1 MMLIHALP
9 VIRSVCRPSENR
21 KQVCIFGRLIVTLS
35 AKKKSEQM
43 EPENNIKEK
52 GTSYS
57 HVLKFMGVFGG
68 VQGLKL
74 IVSLVRNKLSS
85 YLLGTTGFGLL
96 TIYSS
101 ITEFVTNA
109 CNCGIPINTT
119 QKASELYE
127 DARPQEMEDFACIVR
142 TWTAWTAVAA
152 VLLSVLLSP
161 VLSYFFFEHEW
172 NHVGEIALLTPI
184 VIAYLMAECEC
195 SLLKGMRQ
203 LRSVAT
209 IESIV
214 AVSTLLSTIPFYYYW
229 GLKGIIVALI
239 ASTGISA
246 VVHFRFSTH
255 LLPYRIKPFSME
267 TMRRGWPFIRRGLP
281 YVVSGIA
288 TSAATMAVPLII
300 LTSGTVDDVGL
311 YRAAYALMV
320 GYAGMTFVAL
330 EADYYPRLSSTHN
343 HPERMNRC
351 VNQQIEV
358 CVQLIA
364 PLLILLTL
372 FLPQI
377 VQILYTGEF
386 LSMIV
391 MATCAVFYTFFRAI
405 MLPVAYIP
413 LAWGKSRVY
422 LAVELAYNMI
432 FCLLIWLGWTLG
444 GLVGIGVVLSV
455 AALYD
460 VAVVLLV
467 YGHLYGCR
475 LSKETLQLTFVQ
487 LLLLVVN
494 VAVCLQSAAWIKFA
508 IGIPLFL
515 ISALYSYRLLRKR
528 ISHAK

>member
-1 MMLIHALP
+1 ME
-9 VIRSVCRPSENR
+9 IREENDNR
-21 KQVCIFGRLIVTLS
+21 KSGATY
-35 AKKKSEQM
+35 
-43 EPENNIKEK
+43 
-52 GTSYS
+52 G
-57 HVLKFMGVFGG
+57 HVLKFMGVFGS

-74 IVSLVRNKLSS
+74 LVSLVRNKLSS

-96 TIYSS
+96 AIYSS

-127 DARPQEMEDFACIVR
+127 DARPQEMADFVCTIR
-142 TWTAWTAVAA
+142 TWTVWTAVAA
-152 VLLSVLLSP
+152 LVLSLLLSP

-172 NHVGEIALLTPI
+172 DHVGEVAMLTPV
-184 VIAYLMAECEC
+184 VIAYLLAECEC

-209 IESIV
+209 IESVV
-214 AVSTLLSTIPFYYYW
+214 AITTLAGTIPFYYYW

-239 ASTGISA
+239 VSTGISA
-246 VVHFRFSTH
+246 VVHFRFSTR
-255 LLPYRIKPFSME
+255 LVPYRIRPFSLE
-267 TMRRGWPFIRRGLP
+267 VMRRGWPFIRRGLP

-311 YRAAYALMV
+311 YRAAFALMA

-358 CVQLIA
+358 CVLLIA

-377 VQILYTGEF
+377 IRLLNTGQF
-386 LSMIV
+386 MSMIV
-391 MATCAVFYTFFRAI
+391 MATCAAFYTFFRAI

-422 LAVELAYNMI
+422 LAVELAYNVV
-432 FCLLIWLGWTLG
+432 FCLLVWAGWTLG
-444 GLVGIGVVLSV
+444 GLVGIGVSLSA

-460 VAVVLLV
+460 VLVVLLV
-467 YGHLYGCR
+467 YGRLYGCR
-475 LSKETLQLTFVQ
+475 LSASTLRLSLLQFV
-487 LLLLVVN
+487 LLALN
-494 VAVCLQSAAWIKFA
+494 VAACLQPVVWIKFA
-508 IGIPLFL
+508 AGIPLFL
-515 ISALYSYRLLRKR
+515 VSATSSYTLLRKR
-528 ISHAK
+528 MK